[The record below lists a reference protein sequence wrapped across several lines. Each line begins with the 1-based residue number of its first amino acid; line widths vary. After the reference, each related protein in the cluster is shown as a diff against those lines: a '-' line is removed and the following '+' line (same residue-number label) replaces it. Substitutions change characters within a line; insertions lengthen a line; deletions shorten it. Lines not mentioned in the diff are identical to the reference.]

1 MDTEKIFC
9 PDIGDFEEVDVIEI
23 LVKEGETVDIETP
36 LITLESDKATMDVPS
51 DKAGTIST
59 IDVAI
64 GDKVSKGTQLFS
76 IEKSKVQV
84 IETTSERRMDIEIE
98 RKRSSSEVV
107 PIKVPDIGDFE
118 EVDVIEILVKEGETV
133 DIETPLIT
141 LESDKATMDIPS
153 PFAGKIDRVLVK
165 IGDKVSKNDTVAM
178 IYSNAHQNNQDQPNP
193 SIPNNPESL
202 EGVTKDLNM
211 DDQANDVKQNF
222 EPTQQLKAS
231 SEKSNRASFASP
243 SIRKFARELGVDI
256 TRVNGSGPKNR
267 ILKEDI
273 QTFVKTQIQTS
284 QSGVKLKLVSTDE
297 LKKHGDWEEILLT
310 KIQKRTGENLHG
322 SWTNVPHVFQM
333 DEVDV
338 TELEKFRKER
348 AIDLKTE
355 NTKLT
360 LLAFIIKAT
369 TTTLQEFRRFNSS
382 LIDDGNKI
390 AVKDYYN
397 IGFAT
402 NTESGL
408 VVPVLKNTD
417 QKGVVQIAR
426 EITELSNL
434 ARKKQLKIQ
443 QMEGGCFTVSNLGGI
458 SGNFFTPIINPPE
471 VAILGISPIK
481 IKPLWKNGG
490 FVPRQVLPITLSYD
504 HRVIDGVAGATFTK
518 YFGQILSDIR
528 TAIL

>member
-36 LITLESDKATMDVPS
+36 LLTLESDKATMDVPS

-59 IDVAI
+59 INVAI

-76 IEKSKVQV
+76 IAKDTVQV
-84 IETTSERRMDIEIE
+84 IETAAEEETDTEIE
-98 RKRSSSEVV
+98 GERSSSEVV
-107 PIKVPDIGDFE
+107 PIKVPDLGDFE
-118 EVDVIEILVKEGETV
+118 EVDVIEILVKDGETV
-133 DIETPLIT
+133 NIETPLIT

-178 IYSNAHQNNQDQPNP
+178 IYSDANQNKQDSLNP
-193 SIPNNPESL
+193 SIENNPESF
-202 EGVTKDLNM
+202 EEVTKNPNINAQA
-211 DDQANDVKQNF
+211 DDVRKNLKPV
-222 EPTQQLKAS
+222 QLTAP

-256 TRVNGSGPKNR
+256 TRVNGTGPKNR

-273 QTFVKTQIQTS
+273 QAFVKIQIQTN
-284 QSGVKLKLVSTDE
+284 QPEVKLKLVSRDE
-297 LKKHGDWEEILLT
+297 LQKHGDWQEEPLT
-310 KIQKRTGENLHG
+310 KIQKRTGENLHA

-333 DEVDV
+333 DEIDV

-348 AIDLKTE
+348 ASDLKAE
-355 NTKLT
+355 DTKLT

-369 TTTLQEFRRFNSS
+369 TTTLQEFPRFNSS

-390 AVKDYYN
+390 AVKNYYN

-402 NTESGL
+402 NTENGL

-426 EITELSNL
+426 EITELANL
-434 ARKKQLKIQ
+434 ARKKQIKVQ

-471 VAILGISPIK
+471 VAILGISPIT

>member
-59 IDVAI
+59 INVAI

-76 IEKSKVQV
+76 ITNGTVQV
-84 IETTSERRMDIEIE
+84 IENTAEEQIDIQIE
-98 RKRSSSEVV
+98 RDRSSSEVV

-133 DIETPLIT
+133 GIETPLIT

-178 IYSNAHQNNQDQPNP
+178 IYSDANQNKQGPLNP
-193 SIPNNPESL
+193 SIENNPESF
-202 EGVTKDLNM
+202 EEVTKNPNINA
-211 DDQANDVKQNF
+211 QANDVRQNL
-222 EPTQQLKAS
+222 EPIQLTAP
-231 SEKSNRASFASP
+231 SEKSNRLSFASP

-273 QTFVKTQIQTS
+273 QAFVKIQIQTN
-284 QSGVKLKLVSTDE
+284 QAEVKLKLVSRDD
-297 LKKHGDWEEILLT
+297 LQKHGDWEEEPLT
-310 KIQKRTGENLHG
+310 KIQKRTGENLHA
-322 SWTNVPHVFQM
+322 SWINVPHVFQM
-333 DEVDV
+333 DEIDV

-348 AIDLKTE
+348 ASDLKAE

-369 TTTLQEFRRFNSS
+369 TTTLQEFPRFNSS

-390 AVKDYYN
+390 AVKNYYN

-402 NTESGL
+402 NTENGL
-408 VVPVLKNTD
+408 VVPVLKDTD

-426 EITELSNL
+426 EITELANL

-471 VAILGISPIK
+471 VAILGVSPIK
-481 IKPLWKNGG
+481 IKPLWKSGG
-490 FVPRQVLPITLSYD
+490 FIPRQVLPITLSYD

-518 YFGQILSDIR
+518 YFGEILSDIR